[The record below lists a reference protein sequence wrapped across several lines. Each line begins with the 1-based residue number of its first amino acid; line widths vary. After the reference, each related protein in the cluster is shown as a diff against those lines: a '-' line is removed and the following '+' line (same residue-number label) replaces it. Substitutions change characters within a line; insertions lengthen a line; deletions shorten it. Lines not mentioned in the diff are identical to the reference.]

1 MKTKRFIQWTQITLG
16 LVFFLIL
23 IGGVVRSTGAGLG
36 CPDWPKCF
44 GMWIPPTDVS
54 ELPADYKTRFMVA
67 GKEIADFDVFK
78 TWTEYLNRLLGAV
91 IGMAIIGVV
100 ICSYAFKGRQSGLIL
115 GSWLSLALVIFQGWI
130 GAVVVKTHLA
140 SYMIT
145 IHMLLALLLVALILA
160 LLRQAQA
167 LESHRS
173 LEFKKFLLQ
182 RESYQNLGLI
192 LLILSLGQII
202 LGTQVREAIDHVIK
216 SQPTLSR
223 DFWVEKSGLV
233 FLIHRS
239 FSLVILFAHYKLWV
253 RLTQKGLFR
262 TRNYINLSFA
272 VTLLSGIGLAYLG
285 FPAWLQPIHLLAAL
299 ILCTQYFDLKINQ
312 VLT

>member
-1 MKTKRFIQWTQITLG
+1 MKTNRFIQWTQITLG

-23 IGGVVRSTGAGLG
+23 VGGVVRSTGSGLG

-44 GMWIPPTDVS
+44 GMWIPPTDIS
-54 ELPADYKTRFMVA
+54 ELPTDYKTRFMVA

-91 IGMAIIGVV
+91 IGMAIIGVLF
-100 ICSYAFKGRQSGLIL
+100 CSYAYKGRRSGLIL
-115 GSWLSLALVIFQGWI
+115 GSWLSLALVVFQGWV

-145 IHMLLALLLVALILA
+145 IHMLLALLLVALILV

-167 LESHRS
+167 LEAKTVLS
-173 LEFKKFLLQ
+173 LKDFLSKS
-182 RESYQNLGLI
+182 ESFQALGLV
-192 LLILSLGQII
+192 LLFLSLVQII

-216 SQPTLSR
+216 SDPAIAREL
-223 DFWVEKSGLV
+223 WVEKSGWM

-239 FSLVILFAHYKLWV
+239 FSLVILFAHFMLWKN
-253 RLTQKGLFR
+253 LTLKGFIKI
-262 TRNYINLSFA
+262 RNQITISFA
-272 VTLLSGIGLAYLG
+272 VTLLSGIGLAYWN

-299 ILCTQYFDLKINQ
+299 ILCTQYFDLRINRY
-312 VLT
+312 LA